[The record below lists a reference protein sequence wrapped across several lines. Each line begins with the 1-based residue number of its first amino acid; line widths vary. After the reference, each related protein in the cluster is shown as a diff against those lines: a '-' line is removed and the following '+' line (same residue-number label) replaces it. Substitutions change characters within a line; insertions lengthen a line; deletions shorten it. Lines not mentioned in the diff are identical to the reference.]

1 MEIDLSTP
9 GAEAEYAKLQHF
21 QALLNREAV
30 VPERAYRMSM
40 VVYSLVC
47 FVNNTI
53 GLCLSGN
60 FEIVPIFIARAH
72 KHMVEHPSTPATDGY
87 YDLVSRYLRQLT
99 HVLRMSTSI
108 TPESLQCVPAEI
120 LEAGSQVVPSG
131 NAGT

>member
-1 MEIDLSTP
+1 MEVDLSTP
-9 GAEAEYAKLQHF
+9 GARAEYAMLQEL
-21 QALLNREAV
+21 QALLNREAI

-60 FEIVPIFIARAH
+60 LEVVPIFIARAH
-72 KHMVEHPSTPATDGY
+72 VHMVEHPPTPALERY
-87 YDLVSRYLRQLT
+87 YDVVSRYLRQLT
-99 HVLRMSTSI
+99 HVLKMSTSI
-108 TPESLQCVPAEI
+108 TQESLQCIPAEI